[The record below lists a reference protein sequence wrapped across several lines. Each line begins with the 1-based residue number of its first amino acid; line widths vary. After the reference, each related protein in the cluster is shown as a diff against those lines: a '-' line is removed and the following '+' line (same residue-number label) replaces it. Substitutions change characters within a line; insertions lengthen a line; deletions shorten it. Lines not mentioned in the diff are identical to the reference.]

1 MRHME
6 TIIKKIDK
14 NDKNT
19 DIIGEAGR
27 ILKEGG
33 LVAFPTETV
42 YGLGADALN
51 EDAAK
56 KIYAAKGRPSD
67 NPLIIHITNMKAL
80 EKIVTEIPEKA
91 EKIAEKYWP
100 GPLTM
105 IFNKSEVVPYGTTG
119 GLDTVAVRMP
129 VHEIARE
136 VIDAG
141 GGYIAAP
148 SANTSGRPSP
158 TNAEHVAEDLTGRI
172 DMIVDGGP
180 VQIGVESTILDVTVE
195 PPMILRPGAIT
206 KEMMED
212 VIGEVAVDKTLIK
225 PDSKIVPKA
234 PGMKYRHYAPK
245 ADLTIIEG
253 PTEKV
258 VEEINRLAKEKAD
271 AGYKVGVIGTEETVE
286 KYVTGDVKCIGT
298 RSDENT
304 IAANLFGILREF
316 DDDTVDFIYSESFD
330 TAGIGS
336 AIMNRLLKAAGHH
349 IEKLV

>member
-14 NDKNT
+14 NHENT

-80 EKIVTEIPEKA
+80 EKIVSEIPGKA
-91 EKIAEKYWP
+91 KKVAEKYWP

-105 IFNKSEVVPYGTTG
+105 IFNKSDIVPYGTTG

-136 VIDAG
+136 SD
-141 GGYIAAP
+141 
-148 SANTSGRPSP
+148 RCRR
-158 TNAEHVAEDLTGRI
+158 RI
-172 DMIVDGGP
+172 YC
-180 VQIGVESTILDVTVE
+180 STKCQHI
-195 PPMILRPGAIT
+195 R
-206 KEMMED
+206 
-212 VIGEVAVDKTLIK
+212 KTK
-225 PDSKIVPKA
+225 PDKA
-234 PGMKYRHYAPK
+234 EQWQK
-245 ADLTIIEG
+245 T
-253 PTEKV
+253 
-258 VEEINRLAKEKAD
+258 
-271 AGYKVGVIGTEETVE
+271 
-286 KYVTGDVKCIGT
+286 
-298 RSDENT
+298 
-304 IAANLFGILREF
+304 
-316 DDDTVDFIYSESFD
+316 
-330 TAGIGS
+330 
-336 AIMNRLLKAAGHH
+336 
-349 IEKLV
+349 